1 MCFTA
6 CFEQILGAVAE
17 VTEISK
23 EKILSTCRDQETS
36 DSRCLL
42 IFILHNKYNV
52 SLRKIGESI
61 GKSTQAISYHLK
73 NFELRKSQNWM
84 FRIQYEEI
92 IKKLQSN
99 KQLTF

>member
-1 MCFTA
+1 MCFST
-6 CFEQILGAVAE
+6 CFEKAIETVAE

-23 EKILSTCRDQETS
+23 ERILSANREQETA
-36 DSRCLL
+36 DARCML
-42 IFILHNKYNV
+42 IFILHDKYNV
-52 SLRKIGESI
+52 SLRKIGEAVR
-61 GKSTQAISYHLK
+61 KTTQAVSYHIK

-99 KQLTF
+99 T